1 MKNLYQ
7 PFKNGNKV
15 MRIKLYKLVRVL
27 GLEVVKW
34 PLCIRYRVATGSEDQ
49 KIMIWDL
56 RKRQCVYT
64 IPAHTNLISH
74 VKFQG
79 KPCYLQLVWKMLHS
93 AWVSIGCYPWSMIYY
108 TISRI
113 MYAVRVALTISW
125 KAVNGMITGYFF
137 AMCSSPTPSLMALL
151 SIHISSGTTL

>member
-79 KPCYLQLVWKMLHS
+79 KPCYLQLV
-93 AWVSIGCYPWSMIYY
+93 
-108 TISRI
+108 
-113 MYAVRVALTISW
+113 
-125 KAVNGMITGYFF
+125 
-137 AMCSSPTPSLMALL
+137 
-151 SIHISSGTTL
+151 

>member
-1 MKNLYQ
+1 MYLD
-7 PFKNGNKV
+7 FEAF
-15 MRIKLYKLVRVL
+15 LYKEF
-27 GLEVVKW
+27 EVVKW

-108 TISRI
+108 LL
-113 MYAVRVALTISW
+113 YDKPNYVR
-125 KAVNGMITGYFF
+125 
-137 AMCSSPTPSLMALL
+137 CSSGSYDLLEGCKWHDHRLFFLQCVLHQPRHLWLFCLFIFLQGPHFSL
-151 SIHISSGTTL
+151 SIELS